1 MGKIAKFMF
10 LLVISIIIEKLVK
23 KIISKN
29 QKSEMV
35 FKFSTKKT
43 TNGET
48 IEKTFTID
56 FL

>member
-1 MGKIAKFMF
+1 MGNIAKFMF

-23 KIISKN
+23 KIILKN
-29 QKSEMV
+29 QKSENV
-35 FKFSTKKT
+35 FLFSTKKT

>member
-29 QKSEMV
+29 QKSENV
-35 FKFSTKKT
+35 FLFSTKKT